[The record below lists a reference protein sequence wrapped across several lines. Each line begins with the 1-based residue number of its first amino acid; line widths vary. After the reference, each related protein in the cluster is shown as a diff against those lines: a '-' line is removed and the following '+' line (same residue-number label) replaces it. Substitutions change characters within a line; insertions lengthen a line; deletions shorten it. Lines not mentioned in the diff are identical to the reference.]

1 MGGLRIMTR
10 PAIQE
15 GEGLNKKDVLL
26 PEDVKK
32 RPANL
37 HRWVEIE
44 LILAICGAS
53 HFLSRILLILFFSLQ
68 DLPLHT
74 SSPPNHP
81 CTDLKCQP
89 EYLLFIINMK
99 ICFSEKC
106 HDFFLS
112 NKRIGNFLFTSPDQL
127 PPSQSTWLDR
137 KKVKSHHQIEIS
149 SSST

>member
-1 MGGLRIMTR
+1 MGGLKIMTR
-10 PAIQE
+10 QALQE
-15 GEGLNKKDVLL
+15 VEGLNKKDVLL

-53 HFLSRILLILFFSLQ
+53 HFLNRILLILFFSLQ

-89 EYLLFIINMK
+89 EYLLFIMNMK
-99 ICFSEKC
+99 ICFREKF
-106 HDFFLS
+106 HDFVFYLIRELGTFCS
-112 NKRIGNFLFTSPDQL
+112 PLLTSCHPRNQ
-127 PPSQSTWLDR
+127 PSWIT
-137 KKVKSHHQIEIS
+137 KKVKSNHQIEIS
-149 SSST
+149 SST